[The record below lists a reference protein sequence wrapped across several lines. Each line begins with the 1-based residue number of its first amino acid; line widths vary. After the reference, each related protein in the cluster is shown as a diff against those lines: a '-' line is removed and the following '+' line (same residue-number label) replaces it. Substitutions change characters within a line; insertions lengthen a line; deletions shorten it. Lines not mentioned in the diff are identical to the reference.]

1 MGSFKIR
8 EPKHKEFG
16 MQFYKRMLVV
26 LSSDINDVPVSALG
40 QAIEIAKANNSKVT
54 ILKIIPHFSSFL
66 ISSKDE
72 NIIKNN
78 FIEGEKSE
86 LLRLSGLFGNEVDI
100 DTVLSIG
107 DHDIEIKRQL
117 SKYEYGLIIQFVDG
131 DSWFNKIISDEHYSY
146 ILSASNPLLLVNSRA
161 KRLFDKVIVM
171 APDAKTSESI
181 ELVLPILSLSIK
193 PSKICIATKKLNLV
207 VQDENIESKLKAIT
221 TEFHVINSCHEREV
235 LKLISS
241 LESDVLVISGGESSI
256 PLEKII
262 QKVLSESDSS
272 VLVMKK

>member
-1 MGSFKIR
+1 
-8 EPKHKEFG
+8 

-26 LSSDINDVPVSALG
+26 LSSDINDVSVSALG
-40 QAIEIAKANNSKVT
+40 QAIKIAKANNSKIT

-66 ISSKDE
+66 ISSTDE

-78 FIEGEKSE
+78 FIVGEKSE

-131 DSWFNKIISDEHYSY
+131 DSWFNQIISDEHYNY

-171 APDAKTSESI
+171 ALDAKTFESI
-181 ELVLPILSLSIK
+181 ELVLPILSLSNK
-193 PSKICIATKKLNLV
+193 PSEICIATIKLNAV
-207 VQDENIESKLKAIT
+207 IQDESIESKLKAIA
-221 TEFHVINSCHEREV
+221 TEFHVINSYHEREV

-262 QKVLSESDSS
+262 QKVLSESDCS
-272 VLVMKK
+272 VLVMKPSFRT